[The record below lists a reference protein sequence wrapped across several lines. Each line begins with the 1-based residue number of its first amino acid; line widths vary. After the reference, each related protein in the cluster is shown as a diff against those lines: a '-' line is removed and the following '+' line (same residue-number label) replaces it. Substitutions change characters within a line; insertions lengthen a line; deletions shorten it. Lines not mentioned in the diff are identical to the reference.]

1 MTDGGVMN
9 TQFVM
14 SDIVEATVMKDD
26 IDALER

>member
-1 MTDGGVMN
+1 MN